1 MKPQATPRRT
11 GSLCALCASPRSRNR
26 ATGGDKHLWA
36 DGGWGVTS
44 LGAQGPARPV
54 PLSPHRVWGD
64 PGGRRGA
71 GHREVPLPTVSQ
83 GCRGPGA
90 GEGRRP
96 ACSSCPAR
104 CRPLSDTAEAP
115 AAPGTHVAPASRRGA
130 GRGGRAAAGT
140 TGHWA
145 TALRT
150 ACHSPL
156 AHFTGEGV
164 EAQFPAQGHTVS
176 GGSTRSPPVCPG
188 AGTPPLSAEVPRAW
202 SHSTPAWHPVPPPRP
217 PSNRHSSWAL
227 SKRHVS
233 MGRPQPPAGL
243 HPGPHQPQPA
253 PPPRP
258 RRRRLL

>member
-1 MKPQATPRRT
+1 MDAEVLGTEKCPCPPCPKDVGVQELGR
-11 GSLCALCASPRSRNR
+11 
-26 ATGGDKHLWA
+26 
-36 DGGWGVTS
+36 DGGRPAAA
-44 LGAQGPARPV
+44 AQ
-54 PLSPHRVWGD
+54 
-64 PGGRRGA
+64 
-71 GHREVPLPTVSQ
+71 
-83 GCRGPGA
+83 PGA
-90 GEGRRP
+90 G
-96 ACSSCPAR
+96 
-104 CRPLSDTAEAP
+104 LSDTAEAP

-188 AGTPPLSAEVPRAW
+188 AGTPPLSTEVPRAW

-217 PSNRHSSWAL
+217 PSNRRSAWAL

-233 MGRPQPPAGL
+233 MGRPQPPAGP

-253 PPPRP
+253 PPPRL